1 MYSPNSSSSA
11 LHGTARDRF
20 TTNRLETASNAQIVV
35 LCFDR
40 LDRDLETARDAIE
53 REDHFTTN
61 DSLSHAQDLLGELA
75 LMVDA
80 EAWEHAGALLAVY
93 DYVLRLLAAA
103 NIHKSLALVAEAQHL
118 ISEIGDGFRG
128 AARDVAS
135 TPSVASGAGP
145 APTPSSESSS
155 ESSSWSVRA

>member
-1 MYSPNSSSSA
+1 M
-11 LHGTARDRF
+11 LHGAARARF
-20 TTNRLETASNAQIVV
+20 TSDRLETASNAQIVV

-53 REDHFTTN
+53 REDHFTAN
-61 DSLSHAQDLLGELA
+61 DSLHHAQDLLGELA
-75 LMVDA
+75 LMVDQ
-80 EAWEHAGALLAVY
+80 EAWEHAGALVAVY
-93 DYVLRLLAAA
+93 DYLLRLLAAA
-103 NIHKSLALVAEAQHL
+103 NIHKSIALVAEAQHL

-135 TPSVASGAGP
+135 NASGASPSGP
-145 APTPSSESSS
+145 AADPSAASS